1 MRYIIALMITTVMLM
16 PLASSQTPSNEWEI
30 GWENDSEPEILQL
43 DGSFNFDITIEFWIE
58 NARPV
63 PADIEFEVES
73 NEDFTIDDP
82 GSVSV
87 PANSNESFEISI
99 SGSGLDDANKLI
111 DARGQ
116 YYDVVTVVAN
126 LMMGG
131 QSSDSKEIEKQLQF
145 SPVYEFDYPSI
156 DDINLDMKAGTDKEI
171 TIDIENKGNVDDA
184 IKKIDFSFKSCPQM
198 DYEVVSGLEKGT
210 VISTKVSGVIKLI
223 SPSSHP
229 DKTCTFEVNTVSEG
243 SSLGYVG
250 KFDFTVE
257 APEVISQEDE
267 ENQNGEN
274 QMDSSSDNSSLPYLP
289 FSLSMIT
296 VILAALLRK

>member
-30 GWENDSEPEILQL
+30 GWETDSEPEILQL
-43 DGSFNFDITIEFWIE
+43 DDSFNFDITIEFWID

-267 ENQNGEN
+267 DNQNGEN

>member
-43 DGSFNFDITIEFWIE
+43 DGSFNFDITIEFWID

-257 APEVISQEDE
+257 APEVISQENED
-267 ENQNGEN
+267 NQNGEN
-274 QMDSSSDNSSLPYLP
+274 QIDSSSDNSSLPYLP

>member
-30 GWENDSEPEILQL
+30 GWETDSEPEILQL
-43 DGSFNFDITIEFWIE
+43 DDSFNFDITIEFWID

-116 YYDVVTVVAN
+116 YYDIVTVVAN

-156 DDINLDMKAGTDKEI
+156 DDINLNMKAGTDKEI
-171 TIDIENKGNVDDA
+171 TVEIENKGNVDDA

-198 DYEVVSGLEKGT
+198 DYEVVSGLEQGT

-257 APEVISQEDE
+257 APEVISQENED
-267 ENQNGEN
+267 NQNGEN

>member
-1 MRYIIALMITTVMLM
+1 M

-43 DGSFNFDITIEFWIE
+43 DDSFNFDITIEFWID

-257 APEVISQEDE
+257 APEVISQEDND
-267 ENQNGEN
+267 NQNGEN

>member
-257 APEVISQEDE
+257 APEVISQENED
-267 ENQNGEN
+267 NQNGEN
-274 QMDSSSDNSSLPYLP
+274 QIDSSSDNSSLPYLP

>member
-1 MRYIIALMITTVMLM
+1 M

-43 DGSFNFDITIEFWIE
+43 DDSFNFDITIEFWID

-267 ENQNGEN
+267 DNQNGEN

>member
-1 MRYIIALMITTVMLM
+1 MLM

>member
-1 MRYIIALMITTVMLM
+1 M

-267 ENQNGEN
+267 DNQNGEN

>member
-43 DGSFNFDITIEFWIE
+43 DGSFNFDITIEFWID

-257 APEVISQEDE
+257 APEVISQENED
-267 ENQNGEN
+267 NQNGEN

>member
-267 ENQNGEN
+267 DNQNGEN

>member
-1 MRYIIALMITTVMLM
+1 
-16 PLASSQTPSNEWEI
+16 
-30 GWENDSEPEILQL
+30 
-43 DGSFNFDITIEFWIE
+43 
-58 NARPV
+58 
-63 PADIEFEVES
+63 
-73 NEDFTIDDP
+73 
-82 GSVSV
+82 
-87 PANSNESFEISI
+87 
-99 SGSGLDDANKLI
+99 
-111 DARGQ
+111 
-116 YYDVVTVVAN
+116 
-126 LMMGG
+126 
-131 QSSDSKEIEKQLQF
+131 
-145 SPVYEFDYPSI
+145 
-156 DDINLDMKAGTDKEI
+156 
-171 TIDIENKGNVDDA
+171 
-184 IKKIDFSFKSCPQM
+184 M

-267 ENQNGEN
+267 DNQNGEN

>member
-30 GWENDSEPEILQL
+30 GWETDSEPEILQL
-43 DGSFNFDITIEFWIE
+43 DDSFNFDITIEFWID

-257 APEVISQEDE
+257 APEVISQENED
-267 ENQNGEN
+267 NQNGEN

>member
-43 DGSFNFDITIEFWIE
+43 DGSFNFDITIEFWID

-171 TIDIENKGNVDDA
+171 TVDIENKGNVDDA

-267 ENQNGEN
+267 DNQNGEN

>member
-30 GWENDSEPEILQL
+30 GWETDSEPEILQL
-43 DGSFNFDITIEFWIE
+43 DGSFNFDITIEFWID

-156 DDINLDMKAGTDKEI
+156 DDINLNMKAGTDKEI
-171 TIDIENKGNVDDA
+171 TVDIENKGNVDDA

-257 APEVISQEDE
+257 APEVISQENED
-267 ENQNGEN
+267 NQNGEN
-274 QMDSSSDNSSLPYLP
+274 QIDSSSDNSSLPYLP

>member
-1 MRYIIALMITTVMLM
+1 
-16 PLASSQTPSNEWEI
+16 LASSQTPSNEWEI

-267 ENQNGEN
+267 DNQNGEN

>member
-30 GWENDSEPEILQL
+30 GWETDSEPEILQL
-43 DGSFNFDITIEFWIE
+43 DDSFNFDITIEFWID

>member
-156 DDINLDMKAGTDKEI
+156 DDINLNMKAGTDKEI
-171 TIDIENKGNVDDA
+171 TVEIENKGNVDDA

>member
-43 DGSFNFDITIEFWIE
+43 DGSFNFDITIEFWID

-267 ENQNGEN
+267 DNQNGEN

>member
-1 MRYIIALMITTVMLM
+1 MRYIVALMITTVLLT

-30 GWENDSEPEILQL
+30 GWEDDSEPDILQL
-43 DGSFNFDITIEFWIE
+43 DSSFNFDITIEFWIE
-58 NARPV
+58 NSRPV

-87 PANSNESFEISI
+87 PANSNETFEISI

-116 YYDVVTVVAN
+116 YYDVVTIIAN
-126 LMMGG
+126 LMVGG

-156 DDINLDMKAGTDKEI
+156 NDINLKMKAGTDKEI
-171 TIDIENKGNVDDA
+171 TVEIENKGNVDDA

-198 DYEVVSGLEKGT
+198 DFVVVSGLAEGT

-250 KFDFTVE
+250 RFDFNVE
-257 APEVISQEDE
+257 APEVISEDDE
-267 ENQNGEN
+267 DDQNGEN
-274 QMDSSSDNSSLPYLP
+274 QVDSPMDDNSLPYLP
-289 FSLSMIT
+289 FSLSILT
-296 VILAALLRK
+296 VIFAAILRK

>member
-1 MRYIIALMITTVMLM
+1 MITTVMLM

-43 DGSFNFDITIEFWIE
+43 DDSFNFDITIEFWID

-267 ENQNGEN
+267 DNQNGEN

>member
-43 DGSFNFDITIEFWIE
+43 DDSFNFDITIEFWID

-156 DDINLDMKAGTDKEI
+156 DDINLNMKAGTDKEI
-171 TIDIENKGNVDDA
+171 TVEIENKGNVDDA

>member
-43 DGSFNFDITIEFWIE
+43 DGSFNFDITIEFWID